1 MDNSL
6 LAVRDIDHKYIVVE
20 RLIRVGFYVKAFKYQ
35 SMYIKD
41 VKYLSHYVSNDRKDG
56 NADI

>member
-20 RLIRVGFYVKAFKYQ
+20 RLIRVGFYVEAFKYQ

-56 NADI
+56 HADI